1 MKKDKL
7 ESIPLL
13 VDPEGFFKHALMLQE
28 IQQNGYLNI
37 EITDKAVLEKLKIPA
52 AIYHF
57 ISDTNTPI
65 SEFINTIVRDWC
77 IRMFEG
83 ESKYRK
89 GLLYK
94 IAKCP
99 HYILTK
105 EQKNRLIA
113 FLHKDIPELKRKQ
126 HGLIK

>member
-7 ESIPLL
+7 DGIPLL
-13 VDPEGFFKHALMLQE
+13 IDPDEFFKQALMLRE
-28 IQQNGYLNI
+28 IQQHGYLNV
-37 EITDKAVLEKLKIPA
+37 EITNKQTLEKLKIPA

-57 ISDTNTPI
+57 IADTNTPI
-65 SEFINTIVRDWC
+65 VEFINTILRDWC

-99 HYILTK
+99 DDILTT
-105 EQKNRLIA
+105 EQKNKLISY
-113 FLHKDIPELKRKQ
+113 LHNDIPELKRK
-126 HGLIK
+126 LRS

>member
-7 ESIPLL
+7 ESVPLL
-13 VDPEGFFKHALMLQE
+13 VDPDEFLKHALIIRE
-28 IQQNGYLNI
+28 IQQNGYLNV
-37 EITDKAVLEKLKIPA
+37 EITRKQTLEKLKIPA

-57 ISDTNTPI
+57 ISDTHTPI
-65 SEFINTIVRDWC
+65 SEFINTILRDWC

-94 IAKCP
+94 IATCP
-99 HYILTK
+99 DNVLTI
-105 EQKNRLIA
+105 EQKNKLIA
-113 FLHKDIPELKRKQ
+113 YLHKDIPELKRK
-126 HGLIK
+126 LRS